1 MHLKETG
8 VYFGHCT
15 LLHKTVTLPVNS
27 HSITTSPL
35 GIRSIK
41 SRRRK
46 TAIYHQWT
54 NRRNINLTNNIIY
67 FCYSKQF
74 FLAASIV
81 GCVCV
86 YVSPISFN
94 VVFICWN
101 CYNLCRLYSWRWVEV
116 KRMIESRSTKGRILY
131 GKHFYYLKSWSE

>member
-1 MHLKETG
+1 MVWVNYMEIRSREEGNGGGGEKEMHLKETG

-46 TAIYHQWT
+46 TAIYHQ
-54 NRRNINLTNNIIY
+54 
-67 FCYSKQF
+67 
-74 FLAASIV
+74 
-81 GCVCV
+81 
-86 YVSPISFN
+86 
-94 VVFICWN
+94 
-101 CYNLCRLYSWRWVEV
+101 
-116 KRMIESRSTKGRILY
+116 
-131 GKHFYYLKSWSE
+131 